1 MLVAIDARIAARHKL
16 YRTQT
21 STYRTRLE
29 ENHVLLERN
38 YITTIKYL
46 MFMFISNTHQSHFL
60 TQICFIKRR
69 KKKLDKY
76 NI

>member
-1 MLVAIDARIAARHKL
+1 MLDTGIAARHIEITNYIAHKPL
-16 YRTQT
+16 PTALDY
-21 STYRTRLE
+21 E

-69 KKKLDKY
+69 KR
-76 NI
+76 IG